1 MHPRSC
7 QSRRMSPHQTPLSDL
22 ASDPL
27 ARELL
32 DWWIGIPPYEI
43 AWLSARQRLWFGSD
57 ALVDA
62 RIRSRYAPALRAAAA
77 GELQHWQERPG
88 DWLALLILL
97 DQFPRNLHRGDAQAF
112 AHDARA
118 LALAEAGIAR
128 GLDRALPPGVR
139 LFCYLPFEHAEDLA
153 LQQRS
158 VALFEALAR
167 DAPVGFEAIFAGWL
181 DYARRHL
188 QPIARFG
195 RFPHRNAA
203 LERESS
209 PEERDWLA
217 GHPQG
222 F

>member
-1 MHPRSC
+1 
-7 QSRRMSPHQTPLSDL
+7 MSPQDTPLSKL

-32 DWWIGIPPYEI
+32 EFWIGTPPYDI
-43 AWLSARQRLWFGSD
+43 DWLSARQRLWFGSD
-57 ALVDA
+57 AQVDEH
-62 RIRSRYAPALRAAAA
+62 IRGHYAPALAAAAA
-77 GELQHWQERPG
+77 GKLPHWSEQAG

-97 DQFPRNLHRGDAQAF
+97 DQFPRNLHRGAAQAF
-112 AHDARA
+112 AHDAQARA
-118 LALAEAGIAR
+118 VAEAGIAR
-128 GLDRALPPGVR
+128 GFDQTLPPSVR

-158 VALFEALAR
+158 VALFEALR
-167 DAPVGFEAIFAGWL
+167 LDAPAGFEAIFAGWL

-188 QPIARFG
+188 EPIARFG

-203 LERESS
+203 LGRESS
-209 PEERDWLA
+209 AGERDWLA
-217 GHPQG
+217 THPQG